1 MIFIFDFPPQKKN
14 FFPEKN
20 KLTPWLELRVIETS
34 VVTMMMKIPFA
45 VPSAKK
51 ERKEKEKGKRKKGK
65 DNEIQ
70 KKKSESH
77 KNDPKMTERMRRR
90 DNIL

>member
-1 MIFIFDFPPQKKN
+1 MIFIFDFPPQKKKKI
-14 FFPEKN
+14 PEKN

-51 ERKEKEKGKRKKGK
+51 ERKEKEKGKREKITKFKKK
-65 DNEIQ
+65 NQNHTKTIQ
-70 KKKSESH
+70 K
-77 KNDPKMTERMRRR
+77 
-90 DNIL
+90 